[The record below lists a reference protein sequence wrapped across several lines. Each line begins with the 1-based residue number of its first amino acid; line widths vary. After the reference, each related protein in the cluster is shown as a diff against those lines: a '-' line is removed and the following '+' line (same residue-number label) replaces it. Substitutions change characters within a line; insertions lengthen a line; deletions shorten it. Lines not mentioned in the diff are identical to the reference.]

1 MAGMTKLLV
10 RLAAVLAWLAGL
22 ALLAW
27 LLSRVDLGAVLAA
40 VREIGSWGIALV
52 VVYHTA
58 PLWLDV
64 VGWRLLFPPPRPRR
78 LGLIWARWIGEAGN
92 SLLPGQA
99 GELLRV
105 RAAMLIGASGTAAA
119 SAMVVDLTLGVIAQS
134 LFSILGLALFSI
146 RVRLAGA
153 VLWLAAGIAV
163 LAAAIAVFVALQR
176 RGMFGSIAPLVSR
189 WIAGAPAL
197 AGGIDQR
204 VRALWQR
211 PREIAIVALWRFSS
225 CLVGAGEVWLVFHLI
240 GVEVSVGEAIALESL
255 GQAARAAAFLIPSG
269 LGVQES
275 ALVFLSTALGIPAE
289 SAFALA
295 LVKRAREL
303 TLGIPALLTWQAM
316 EIRGRRRTDAEARSA
331 D

>member
-1 MAGMTKLLV
+1 MAGMTKLPV

-27 LLSRVDLGAVLAA
+27 LVSHIDLDAVLTA
-40 VREIGSWGIALV
+40 VREIGLWGVLFVIA
-52 VVYHTA
+52 YHA
-58 PLWLDV
+58 VPLWLDTI
-64 VGWRLLFPPPRPRR
+64 GWRRLFAPPKPSRR
-78 LGLIWARWIGEAGN
+78 GLAWARSIGEGGN

-119 SAMVVDLTLGVIAQS
+119 SAMVVDLTLGVVTQI
-134 LFSILGLALFSI
+134 LFSLLGLALFWRSAG
-146 RVRLAGA
+146 LAGS
-153 VLWLAAGIAV
+153 VLWLCAGIAA
-163 LAAAIAVFVALQR
+163 LIAGIAGFVTMQR
-176 RGMFGSIAPLVSR
+176 RGMFGAMAPLISR
-189 WIAGAPAL
+189 WITRAPDL

-204 VRALWQR
+204 VRALWQQ
-211 PREIAIVALWRFSS
+211 PRELVLVVLWRFSS
-225 CLVGAGEVWLVFHLI
+225 VVVGAGEVWLVFHLS
-240 GVEVSVGEAIALESL
+240 GVEASFADAVALESL

-275 ALVFLSTALGIPAE
+275 ALVFLSAALGIPAE

-303 TLGIPALLTWQAM
+303 TLGVPALLTWQAM
-316 EIRGRRRTDAEARSA
+316 EFRGRRLSAQPARS